1 MKAKDLKV
9 LNEPPKVLLHGDSS
23 NGKTAL
29 ISQLSN
35 AYLMDLDGGMLTA
48 LSLEDAFSK
57 YRHEIEF
64 DIFKDKSFKNPQGWN
79 TFYRK
84 LLTIAELCNKGTW
97 KYDALCLDSMTGIAQ
112 IIRHFVM
119 FSKTGDALAEPER
132 NHWGMMVN
140 CMESVCSI
148 IMTINVPV
156 FITAHDCTVY
166 TDDDVVYNILGITK
180 NHGEKIPWMF
190 DEVWLAQIKKKGQK
204 RCFTISGI
212 GTASRKAKTR
222 MNLGKDVD
230 HTEIGLPGIFK
241 TIGYDYDFEKPWKV
255 STEPVVDL
263 VVEEPVV
270 EVKKKEV
277 IKPANSLL
285 SRSTVVK

>member
-1 MKAKDLKV
+1 MKAKDLKE
-9 LNEPPKVLLHGDSS
+9 LNAPPKILLHGDSS

-48 LSLEDAFSK
+48 LSLKDDFSK
-57 YRHEIEF
+57 YRQTIEF

-79 TFYRK
+79 TFYAK
-84 LLTIAELCNKGTW
+84 LLGISEAVHSKKW
-97 KYDALCLDSMTGIAQ
+97 KYDALCIDSMTGIAQ
-112 IIRHFVM
+112 VIKHFVM
-119 FSKTGDALAEPER
+119 FSKTGNALAEPER

-148 IMTINVPV
+148 IMTLDIPV
-156 FITAHDCTVY
+156 FLTAHDCTVI
-166 TDDDVVYNILGITK
+166 TDDDVTYKVLGITK

-190 DEVWLAQIKKKGQK
+190 DEVWLAQIKKKGQT

-212 GTASRKAKTR
+212 GTASRLAKTR

-230 HTEIGLPGIFK
+230 HTEIGLPGIFDL
-241 TIGYDYDFEKPWKV
+241 IGYKYDFDKPFRAEEVK
-255 STEPVVDL
+255 EI
-263 VVEEPVV
+263 VEETKV
-270 EVKKKEV
+270 EETKEV
-277 IKPANSLL
+277 IKPSSANNLL
-285 SRSTVVK
+285 AK